1 MVGKVSKVALELAK
15 DHIND
20 IFKLRFLLAMKT
32 TFLLIF
38 IKF

>member
-1 MVGKVSKVALELAK
+1 MVGEVSKLPLELAK
-15 DHIND
+15 DHTND